1 MSVNPNKRFTV
12 EECLTHPYLDAY
24 HDPEDEPS
32 AKPLHPGFFDFDLQ
46 KDEISREELKRL
58 L

>member
-1 MSVNPNKRFTV
+1 
-12 EECLTHPYLDAY
+12 LTHPYLDAY

-32 AKPLHPGFFDFDLQ
+32 AKPLSSEFFDFDLQ
-46 KDEISREELKRL
+46 KGEISREELKQL